1 METLSRYLYNNY
13 TELYE
18 QTENN
23 WRGKIVRGGLIFP
36 ARLSIMAQ
44 QVHMDRYRSG
54 HNGPDS
60 KTCDQFGSLSRKCPD
75 FSRLPRHRAA
85 ENFPVFSPRFL
96 PNFRA
101 VSEIRNTQFNMQRYR
116 SGHNENDSKDSIPK
130 VRTSANFS
138 DCTRDPPGSNF
149 HNFISFLRVVLLF
162 SKTGY
167 TLRYTESCPSG
178 RRCSTRNAVDR
189 KVSRVRIPNS
199 PPKNPVISRLSAH
212 MTGLSFSLI
221 CHCRT

>member
-1 METLSRYLYNNY
+1 MWSVKRT
-13 TELYE
+13 TELE
-18 QTENN
+18 T
-23 WRGKIVRGGLIFP
+23 
-36 ARLSIMAQ
+36 
-44 QVHMDRYRSG
+44 YRSG
-54 HNGPDS
+54 HNG
-60 KTCDQFGSLSRKCPD
+60 
-75 FSRLPRHRAA
+75 H
-85 ENFPVFSPRFL
+85 
-96 PNFRA
+96 
-101 VSEIRNTQFNMQRYR
+101 
-116 SGHNENDSKDSIPK
+116 DSKDSIPK

-199 PPKNPVISRLSAH
+199 PPKTQSYQGFCPYDWAFLFSQGHIGVHDFRQELRCASRSALCPAESGYCPLH
-212 MTGLSFSLI
+212 LP
-221 CHCRT
+221 R